1 MARILIVTPA
11 PPGSR
16 VGNRHTAAR
25 WARML
30 RSGGHRVAMQND
42 WQGERCDLLLALH
55 AERSHAS
62 VRRYRDAHPQSPLIV
77 ALTGTDLYRD
87 LPAGSRKARE
97 SLELAD
103 RILVLQ
109 SEAKRSLPKKWRSKT
124 SVVYQSSD
132 TSRRHSPPERPFRI
146 AVVGHLRKVKDP
158 FRAVMALQ
166 HLEGDYEV
174 LQVGGALEPGM
185 AETAKKWMKRDPRY
199 RWLGSLPHAQA
210 LRWIARSHVL
220 VVSSVMEGG
229 ANVICEAARIG
240 TPVLASRMA
249 GNVGMLGT
257 NYPGYYRLQD
267 EHALAGLIRRAGD
280 GPLHRTLKKILLKHK
295 NRHAPAAERQALSR
309 AVRRTKVGFI
319 ARIGLAVRPSRAKLG
334 Q

>member
-1 MARILIVTPA
+1 MARIVIVTPA

-16 VGNRHTAAR
+16 TGNRHTSAR

-30 RSGGHRVAMQND
+30 RKGGHRVAVLNEWD
-42 WQGERCDLLLALH
+42 GERCDLLIALH
-55 AERSHAS
+55 ADRSHAS
-62 VRRYRDAHPQSPLIV
+62 VRRWRDAHPGGPLIV

-97 SLELAD
+97 SLDLAD
-103 RILVLQ
+103 RIIVLQ
-109 SEAKRSLPKKWRSKT
+109 SEAKRTLPKKWRRKT

-132 TSRRHSPPERPFRI
+132 TRLRHLPPGRPFRI

-174 LQVGGALEPGM
+174 VQVGGALDPDM
-185 AETAKKWMKRDPRY
+185 AAIARRWMKREPRY
-199 RWLGSLPHAQA
+199 RWTGSVPHAEA

-240 TPVLASRMA
+240 TPVLASRVP
-249 GNVGMLGT
+249 GNIGMLGAG
-257 NYPGYYRLQD
+257 YPGCYRLGD
-267 EHALAGLIRRAGD
+267 ERALARLIRHAASTTSR
-280 GPLHRTLKKILLKHK
+280 LE
-295 NRHAPAAERQALSR
+295 RHLARRRPTFSPAAEASS
-309 AVRRTKVGFI
+309 VRRV
-319 ARIGLAVRPSRAKLG
+319 VRKATRG
-334 Q
+334 